1 MEPPETEER
10 RSMDSRVLLETD
22 LKQIL
27 HERKHYEALR
37 TDKHPPSLRMEETKK
52 GKHYRKVCYKDSAGE
67 PCYDSKTIGGADSPE
82 VQEIQANHFYKKA
95 IEVLDQDEAAIRRFM
110 KNYRPHDPAS
120 ITEML
125 SPAYRP
131 AACGLWLP
139 EEEARARQQQAVEER
154 KRAKEER
161 EERARKRFG
170 KYGIGDHKIRTV
182 TGEMVRSRAEAIIYN
197 ALHAAGVP
205 FVYEDTLWLKDRNG
219 GLEAVSADFRIMIE
233 PDVVWEH
240 SGRFGTP
247 EGHDNIHHKLDLY
260 FHNGYTLGDNLII
273 TMDDHEGSLNTQS
286 LQQIVEMLVER
297 AGR

>member
-1 MEPPETEER
+1 MDIMKLLDRDLGQVRYER
-10 RSMDSRVLLETD
+10 D
-22 LKQIL
+22 
-27 HERKHYEALR
+27 
-37 TDKHPPSLRMEETKK
+37 
-52 GKHYRKVCYKDSAGE
+52 HYRNLQTDDDPPLLRSYSTRQGIRYRRIALKDDKGE

-131 AACGLWLP
+131 AASGLWLP

-219 GLEAVSADFRIMIE
+219 GLEAGSADFRIMIE

>member
-1 MEPPETEER
+1 MDIMKLLDRDLGQVRYER
-10 RSMDSRVLLETD
+10 D
-22 LKQIL
+22 
-27 HERKHYEALR
+27 
-37 TDKHPPSLRMEETKK
+37 
-52 GKHYRKVCYKDSAGE
+52 HYRNLQTDDDPPLLRSYSTRQGIRYRRITLKDDKGE
-67 PCYDSKTIGGADSPE
+67 PCYDSETIGGADAPE

-131 AACGLWLP
+131 AASGLWLP

-233 PDVVWEH
+233 SDVVWEH